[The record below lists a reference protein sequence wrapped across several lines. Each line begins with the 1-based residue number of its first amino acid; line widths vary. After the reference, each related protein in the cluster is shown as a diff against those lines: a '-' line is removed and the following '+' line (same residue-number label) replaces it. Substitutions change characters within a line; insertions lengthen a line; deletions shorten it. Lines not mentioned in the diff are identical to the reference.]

1 MLDKSIPFDK
11 LQEMKLEEMCEVI
24 NNDFNIDALKLME
37 AVQVEVDK
45 IEDKTK
51 PFEFLIIADAGNMGV
66 GKLYLNYLLDKQF
79 GPGVKVITRDEL
91 IAHIVAEREGLP
103 QLIKNIL
110 YDADKALKQMP
121 HLIFF
126 DDKPKRYDK
135 VFGQSFKSKKSRR
148 GSWPSNKF

>member
-1 MLDKSIPFDK
+1 MLDKSMTFDK
-11 LQEMKLEEMCEVI
+11 LQEMKLEEMYEVI
-24 NNDFNIDALKLME
+24 KNDFKIDALKLIE
-37 AVQVEVDK
+37 AVQVQVDK

-66 GKLYLNYLLDKQF
+66 GKLYLNYLFEKKF
-79 GPGVKVITRDEL
+79 GPGVKVITPDEQ
-91 IAHIVAEREGLP
+91 IAQLVAERNGLP

-110 YDADKALKQMP
+110 DDADKALKQTP

-135 VFGQSFKSKKSRR
+135 VFGKGFKSKKERR
-148 GSWPSNKF
+148 SG